1 MQINNKLVYW
11 SIGLLLMLAGVLT
24 YIYTP
29 NSQES
34 VNLTVSC
41 KGQPVKTFTMEQIM
55 EMPSVEKQV
64 TIRSSSEGTQTHV
77 FTGTPLREI
86 LTGLENAVLTDAS
99 KVTASGLD
107 SYTVVF
113 DSEEIMS
120 RDHVLLVYAQDGKP
134 LGSKS
139 EGGTGPFRIIILGDQ
154 FGLRAVKYVN
164 ELEVN

>member
-1 MQINNKLVYW
+1 MDINNKLVYW
-11 SIGLLLMLAGVLT
+11 SIGLLLVLAVVLT
-24 YIYTP
+24 YLYTP
-29 NSQES
+29 NSRES
-34 VNLTVSC
+34 ANLTVSC
-41 KGQPVKTFTMEQIM
+41 KGEPVKTFTIEQIK
-55 EMPSVEKQV
+55 EMPAVDRRV

-86 LTGLENAVLTDAS
+86 LTDLENAVLTDTS

-139 EGGTGPFRIIILGDQ
+139 EGGTGPFRIIVIGDQ

-164 ELEVN
+164 ELEIN